1 MVSTDEKMG
10 IQVLEHL
17 YPTSPMRPGK
27 PEAVEFEYKRHG
39 TQGLI
44 ANFEIATGKVI
55 CPSIGPTGT
64 EEDFAAHIQATV
76 ETDPSGQWV
85 FICNQLNTHK
95 SESLVK
101 LVAQLCGLEDKLGL
115 KGKSSILQSMASRAD
130 FLQNPSHRIHFVYTP
145 KHCSWLNQ
153 VEIWF
158 GIRTRRL
165 LKRGNFTSVE
175 ELTHS
180 YSRIH

>member
-10 IQVLEHL
+10 IQALERL

-85 FICNQLNTHK
+85 FICDQLNTHK

-115 KGKSSILQSMASRAD
+115 KGKSGILQSMASRAD
-130 FLQNPSHRIHFVYTP
+130 FLQNR
-145 KHCSWLNQ
+145 
-153 VEIWF
+153 
-158 GIRTRRL
+158 
-165 LKRGNFTSVE
+165 
-175 ELTHS
+175 
-180 YSRIH
+180 